1 MAKEPRKS
9 NRVKE
14 VRKKEPLK
22 DKSQRQKANKIPLR
36 NSANANKLYSGGGRD
51 TEILL
56 ENILKTV
63 LKTTL
68 GDKLLSQEPTI
79 FTSFE
84 NYLIEYLK
92 KTTRSCNNYIYIKF
106 NKYNNER
113 YSFPLPCINNVK
125 IDSVHKLVTEYNNNI
140 PPLLPSAHVNDE
152 DKQNFDFKR
161 RVFKI
166 NLERLLKGEKQL
178 SFDEITNMYD
188 HDAKQRKYKKV
199 VESYNAEKDK
209 NEKKEIKE
217 EDRKNEKKMKKL
229 NEYSIISDF
238 LKDKKTI
245 LTSSNIDKIISEN
258 LMITTIYL
266 NDFSNFSNLIIN
278 IKSNN
283 LNLKNT
289 NTIIL
294 ENFDDLTQLFELFDL
309 LNSNNIKTLVLKHQ
323 ARTGSKKFISISDI
337 ILLLEVIKMMTE
349 LTHFEF
355 SNFHID
361 LSTEFNQDDTS
372 IIKFFKNFKD
382 ILKKNSLENFYY
394 FQNIFK
400 NQNALNFFED
410 LEAEILAKSAYS
422 NKIKLRFII
431 DYLYRFKINTYTKKY
446 IYEEWLNWYK
456 DGDHVTLAHEKQYI
470 NKNTYKDRDIY
481 KIFNNNWSK
490 DDEMKE
496 WFKSLIKI
504 QENDDDIYHDEYDY
518 IDKRLYIIILH
529 FKEKQKNLESKD
541 YYNLIDYIRDYIVND
556 LCEDNDDTINKII
569 NLFIKKTQDY
579 RPTEGN
585 ITAKYNKMIIDYIAP
600 PYITNQEHTT
610 SIYWLNKIVTN
621 GGRKINSK
629 SLLQPKKVP
638 IKAPKKVSKVV
649 LKEPNT
655 YAVIK
660 QKIRVKSRS
669 QIK

>member
-36 NSANANKLYSGGGRD
+36 NSANANKLYSGGRRD

-63 LKTTL
+63 LETKL

-140 PPLLPSAHVNDE
+140 PLPSAHVNDE
-152 DKQNFDFKR
+152 DKQNFDLKR
-161 RVFKI
+161 RVFKL
-166 NLERLLKGEKQL
+166 NLEQLLKGGKQL
-178 SFDEITNMYD
+178 SFDEIINMYNN
-188 HDAKQRKYKKV
+188 DAKQREYKKE
-199 VESYNAEKDK
+199 VESYNAEKYM
-209 NEKKEIKE
+209 NEQNEIKE
-217 EDRKNEKKMKKL
+217 EDRKNEEKKKKL

-266 NDFSNFSNLIIN
+266 NDFSNFSNLII
-278 IKSNN
+278 KSNN

-294 ENFDDLTQLFELFDL
+294 ENFDDVTQLFKLFKL

-323 ARTGSKKFISISDI
+323 TRTGIKFINISGI
-337 ILLLEVIKMMTE
+337 ISLLEEIKMMTE

-372 IIKFFKNFKD
+372 IIKFLKNFKD
-382 ILKKNSLENFYY
+382 ILKKNSLEKFYY

-446 IYEEWLNWYK
+446 IYEEWLNWLYK
-456 DGDHVTLAHEKQYI
+456 DDNFILTREKQYI
-470 NKNTYKDRDIY
+470 NENTYKDRDIY

-490 DDEMKE
+490 DDEMIE

-504 QENDDDIYHDEYDY
+504 QENVDDIYHDEYDY
-518 IDKRLYIIILH
+518 IDTRLYIIILH

-585 ITAKYNKMIIDYIAP
+585 ITAKYNKMIDYIAP
-600 PYITNQEHTT
+600 SYKTNQKYTT
-610 SIYWLNKIVTN
+610 SIYWLKKIVTN

-629 SLLQPKKVP
+629 SLLQPKKE
-638 IKAPKKVSKVV
+638 PKKTPKKAKVV

>member
-36 NSANANKLYSGGGRD
+36 NSANANKLYSGGRRD

-63 LKTTL
+63 LETKL

-84 NYLIEYLK
+84 YYLIEYLK

-140 PPLLPSAHVNDE
+140 PLPSAHVNDE
-152 DKQNFDFKR
+152 DKQNFDLKR
-161 RVFKI
+161 RVFKL
-166 NLERLLKGEKQL
+166 NLEQLLKGGKQL
-178 SFDEITNMYD
+178 SFDEIINMYNN
-188 HDAKQRKYKKV
+188 DAKQREYKKE
-199 VESYNAEKDK
+199 VESYNAEKYM
-209 NEKKEIKE
+209 NEQNEIKE
-217 EDRKNEKKMKKL
+217 EDRKNEEKKKKL

-266 NDFSNFSNLIIN
+266 NDFSNFSNLII
-278 IKSNN
+278 KSNN

-294 ENFDDLTQLFELFDL
+294 ENFDDVTQLFKLFKL

-323 ARTGSKKFISISDI
+323 TRTGIKFINISGI
-337 ILLLEVIKMMTE
+337 ISLLEEIKMMTE

-372 IIKFFKNFKD
+372 IIKFLKNFKD
-382 ILKKNSLENFYY
+382 ILKKNSLEKFYY

-446 IYEEWLNWYK
+446 IYEEWLNWLYK
-456 DGDHVTLAHEKQYI
+456 DDNFILTREKQYI
-470 NKNTYKDRDIY
+470 NENTYKDRDIY

-490 DDEMKE
+490 DDEMIE

-504 QENDDDIYHDEYDY
+504 QENVDDIYHDEYDY
-518 IDKRLYIIILH
+518 IDTRLYIIILH

-585 ITAKYNKMIIDYIAP
+585 ITAKYNKMIDYIAP
-600 PYITNQEHTT
+600 SYKTNQKYTT
-610 SIYWLNKIVTN
+610 SIYWLKKIVTN

-629 SLLQPKKVP
+629 SLLQPKKE
-638 IKAPKKVSKVV
+638 PKKTPKKAKVV